1 MGGTSGMIL
10 GTPQDAREALR
21 VWRNAGIDQVILLTQ
36 CGKMPQE
43 ATLRSIELLGREV
56 MPEFQEEEDER
67 LRQKAERIAPI
78 IERAMKRKKSPRI
91 PKTDGPTII
100 KAVGGY
106 GGIIP
111 GVNDKNS

>member
-1 MGGTSGMIL
+1 
-10 GTPQDAREALR
+10 
-21 VWRNAGIDQVILLTQ
+21 
-36 CGKMPQE
+36 
-43 ATLRSIELLGREV
+43 